1 MSSGKALE
9 PSPRR
14 GWEGSVTHRPT
25 AASTDARI
33 RATFLRPP
41 KRASRRRVDPM
52 SSGKDRSGRRRRLV
66 IGNGLMLWIR
76 AMDPMPSGGTGLRRS
91 LASRNAPHRDLR
103 LMNHFMDEHSSCIVH
118 IQDMDGLQALSSR
131 EVAASHVGR
140 ARTRSWRAR
149 ALSVAAPAA
158 VLSKMH
164 HAGRS
169 SPAWASRCANR
180 SSRSGG
186 YSE

>member
-1 MSSGKALE
+1 MN
-9 PSPRR
+9 
-14 GWEGSVTHRPT
+14 
-25 AASTDARI
+25 
-33 RATFLRPP
+33 
-41 KRASRRRVDPM
+41 PM
-52 SSGKDRSGRRRRLV
+52 SSGKDKSGRRRRLL
-66 IGNGLMLWIR
+66 IGNELMLWIR
-76 AMDPMPSGGTGLRRS
+76 AMDPMPSGGTGLKRG
-91 LASRNAPHRDLR
+91 LASRNVPHRDLR
-103 LMNHFMDEHSSCIVH
+103 LMDHLTDGHSSYIVPVGN
-118 IQDMDGLQALSSR
+118 IDGLQALSSR
-131 EVAASHVGR
+131 EVAASHLGR